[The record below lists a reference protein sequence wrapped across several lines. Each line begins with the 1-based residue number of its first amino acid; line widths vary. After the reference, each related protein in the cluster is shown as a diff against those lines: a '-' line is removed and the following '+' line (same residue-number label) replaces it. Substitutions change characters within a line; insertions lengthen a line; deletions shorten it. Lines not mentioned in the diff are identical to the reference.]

1 MEERKGL
8 LDGLFPPKYDFNDM
22 LVHQAEATAKGVELL
37 LSALQG
43 RRDHHLSAL
52 IDLDR
57 RTDEFRHDMER
68 KLGEAFST
76 PFDRQDIYTMS
87 RQLELVMNFARTTLL
102 EMDAFDVGP
111 DRCMLDMAEHLL
123 IGTREVVEGVKAL
136 GKGLERTDR
145 MIMKMREEE
154 MRIEETYVLGMREA
168 FLLPDHMMVLKKREI
183 YHHLKDAGRA
193 LSATADILHRA
204 AFGIG

>member
-1 MEERKGL
+1 MEEKKGL
-8 LDGLFPPKYDFNDM
+8 LDGLFPPKYDFNAM

-37 LSALQG
+37 LSALRG
-43 RRDHHLSAL
+43 ERDHHLSSL
-52 IDLDR
+52 IELDE

-87 RQLELVMNFARTTLL
+87 RQLELVMNFARTTLS
-102 EMDAFDVGP
+102 EMGAFGVAP
-111 DRCMLDMAEHLL
+111 DRCMLEMAEHLL
-123 IGTREVVEGVKAL
+123 IGTREMVDGVRAL
-136 GKGLERTDR
+136 GIGLERTDR
-145 MIMKMREEE
+145 LIKRMREEE
-154 MRIEETYVLGMREA
+154 QRIEGTYVMGMQEA

-204 AFGIG
+204 AFGMG

>member
-1 MEERKGL
+1 MKERKGL
-8 LDGLFPPKYDFNDM
+8 LDGLFPPRYDFNAM
-22 LVHQAEATAKGVELL
+22 LVHQAEATARGVELL
-37 LSALQG
+37 LCALRG
-43 RRDHHLSAL
+43 DMRLNHDAL
-52 IDLDR
+52 VELDR
-57 RTDEFRHDMER
+57 RTDVHRHDMER

-87 RQLELVMNFARTTLL
+87 RQLDLVMNFARTTLL
-102 EMDAFDVGP
+102 EMEAFGVGP

-123 IGTREVVEGVKAL
+123 IGIREVVEGVKAL
-136 GKGLERTDR
+136 GKELERTDR
-145 MIMKMREEE
+145 LIERMREEE
-154 MRIEETYVLGMREA
+154 QRIEEIYILGMQDV

>member
-1 MEERKGL
+1 MKEKKGL
-8 LDGLFPPKYDFNDM
+8 LDGLFPPRYDLNAM
-22 LVHQAEATAKGVELL
+22 LVHQAEMTAEGVGLL
-37 LSALQG
+37 RAAMQG
-43 RRDHHLSAL
+43 ERDHHLSSL
-52 IDLDR
+52 TDLDR
-57 RTDEFRHDMER
+57 RTDVFRHDMES

-76 PFDRQDIYTMS
+76 PFDRQDMYTMS
-87 RQLELVMNFARTTLL
+87 RQLETVLNFARTTLL
-102 EMDAFDVGP
+102 EMDAFGVEP

-136 GKGLERTDR
+136 GKGLERTDSLIER
-145 MIMKMREEE
+145 MREEE
-154 MRIEETYVLGMREA
+154 NSIEETYVLGMKEV

-204 AFGIG
+204 AFGMG

>member
-1 MEERKGL
+1 MEAKKGL
-8 LDGLFPPKYDFNDM
+8 LDGLFPPRYDFNAM

-37 LSALQG
+37 LSALRG
-43 RRDHHLSAL
+43 EMDHHLSSL
-52 IDLDR
+52 IELDE

-87 RQLELVMNFARTTLL
+87 RQLELVMNFARTTLS
-102 EMDAFDVGP
+102 EMDAFGVAP
-111 DRCMLDMAEHLL
+111 DRCMLEMAEHLL
-123 IGTREVVEGVKAL
+123 IGTREMVDGVRAL
-136 GKGLERTDR
+136 EKGLERTDR
-145 MIMKMREEE
+145 LIKRMREEE
-154 MRIEETYVLGMREA
+154 QRIEGTYVMGMQEA

-204 AFGIG
+204 AFGMG